1 MKCTGIT
8 TVFPENR
15 RTEVR
20 QECVFAADEGVE
32 KQVINL
38 YPEETFQVFEGFG
51 GAFTDSAGFVYAQMK
66 AEDREKMLSVY
77 FDEGQMNYRLGRM
90 HLDSCDFS
98 VEQYEA
104 LSDEKDREMKGFSL
118 ERTKKYIFPL
128 LRDAEKRAGRPIEL
142 MVSPWSPPAFMKA
155 NGERSNGGKLR
166 EDCRDFWA
174 DYICMYI
181 KRLREEGLHI
191 GRMSIQNEPKAV
203 QTWDSCVYTAEEE
216 RDFLKDHLY
225 PALVKNGL
233 EDVEVFIWDHNKER
247 LYERACTIITEE
259 TDHMVMG
266 LAFHWYSGDHFEA
279 LELVKR
285 RFPDKKL
292 ILSEACIE
300 YSIYDSEDYL
310 TNAQKYAHDI
320 IGNLNAGM
328 NAFYDWNLILDE
340 KGGPNHVQNLCDAPY
355 LYDMEKKE
363 LMERNTLAY
372 IWHFSHFIMPG
383 AVRIGF
389 TRYASAIDMTAFRNP
404 DGKVVCVILNAQ
416 EKELWAYLRI
426 GQETVRISVLPK
438 SITTFMMEV

>member
-1 MKCTGIT
+1 
-8 TVFPENR
+8 
-15 RTEVR
+15 
-20 QECVFAADEGVE
+20 
-32 KQVINL
+32 
-38 YPEETFQVFEGFG
+38 
-51 GAFTDSAGFVYAQMK
+51 
-66 AEDREKMLSVY
+66 
-77 FDEGQMNYRLGRM
+77 
-90 HLDSCDFS
+90 
-98 VEQYEA
+98 
-104 LSDEKDREMKGFSL
+104 
-118 ERTKKYIFPL
+118 
-128 LRDAEKRAGRPIEL
+128 
-142 MVSPWSPPAFMKA
+142 
-155 NGERSNGGKLR
+155 
-166 EDCRDFWA
+166 
-174 DYICMYI
+174 
-181 KRLREEGLHI
+181 
-191 GRMSIQNEPKAV
+191 
-203 QTWDSCVYTAEEE
+203 
-216 RDFLKDHLY
+216 
-225 PALVKNGL
+225 
-233 EDVEVFIWDHNKER
+233 
-247 LYERACTIITEE
+247 
-259 TDHMVMG
+259 MVMG

>member
-1 MKCTGIT
+1 MKGTFT
-8 TVFPENR
+8 TTTFPENQ
-15 RTEVR
+15 RTESI
-20 QECVFAADEGVE
+20 QEMIFTADDGTE
-32 KQVINL
+32 KQVVNL
-38 YPEETFQVFEGFG
+38 HPEVEFQVFEGFG
-51 GAFTDSAGFVYAQMK
+51 GAFTDSAGYVYAQMTPENK
-66 AEDREKMLSVY
+66 KKMLSAY
-77 FDEGQMNYRLGRM
+77 FDKDNLNYQLGRI

-104 LSDEKDREMKGFSL
+104 MSDETDWEMNSFSL
-118 ERTKKYIFPL
+118 ERAKKYIFPL
-128 LRDAEKRAGRPIEL
+128 LMDAQEQAGKPIEL
-142 MVSPWSPPAFMKA
+142 MVSPWSPPSFMKT
-155 NGERSNGGKLR
+155 NGERSHGGKLK
-166 EDCRDFWA
+166 EDCRGFWA
-174 DYICMYI
+174 DYVCLYL
-181 KRLREEGLHI
+181 KKLREEGLHI
-191 GRMSIQNEPKAV
+191 NRLSIQNEPKAV

-216 RDFLKDHLY
+216 RDFLKDYLY
-225 PALVKNGL
+225 PALIINDL

-259 TDHMVMG
+259 TNPMITG

-279 LELVKR
+279 LELVR
-285 RFPDKKL
+285 RKFPDKKL

-328 NAFYDWNLILDE
+328 NAFYDWNLVLDE

-355 LYDMEKKE
+355 LYNIEEKE

-389 TRYASAIDMTAFRNP
+389 SRYSTALDITAFKNS
-404 DGKVVCVILNAQ
+404 DGTLAGVILNTT
-416 EKELWAYLRI
+416 EEEMPVYLRLE
-426 GQETVRISVLPK
+426 QEITKISCLPK
-438 SITTFMMEV
+438 SIGTFIIEA